1 MGMRKKRDILP
12 EMFRNE
18 ELLAL
23 SVATRLTAVGLRL
36 YADDHG
42 RESATPALIKA
53 ALWPLDT
60 DVTDAVINEQ
70 LLELAYA
77 DYIVLYQVGPRTYFQ
92 VIEWPRVDH
101 PIDSR
106 IPPAPLAN
114 PSGVDPDSI
123 AAGERERRESG
134 EGGEGEGAWRDAEWA
149 RESARAEGENSRTD
163 PDVPP
168 SPFCRSHPQ
177 GTDSPCRNCGT
188 ARLRHRGWSD
198 QHLVSSRPTFTRSDD
213 D

>member
-23 SVATRLTAVGLRL
+23 PVATRLTAVGLRL

-77 DYIVLYQVGPRTYFQ
+77 DYLVLYQVGPRTYFQ

-101 PIDSR
+101 PVESR
-106 IPPAPLAN
+106 IPPAPHAN
-114 PSGVDPDSI
+114 PSGTDPDSI

-134 EGGEGEGAWRDAEWA
+134 EGAEGEGAWRDAEWA

-168 SPFCRSHPQ
+168 SPFCRSHPR

-188 ARLRHRGWSD
+188 ARLRHRSWSD
-198 QHLVSSRPTFTRSDD
+198 QQLVGSRPAFREADD
-213 D
+213 